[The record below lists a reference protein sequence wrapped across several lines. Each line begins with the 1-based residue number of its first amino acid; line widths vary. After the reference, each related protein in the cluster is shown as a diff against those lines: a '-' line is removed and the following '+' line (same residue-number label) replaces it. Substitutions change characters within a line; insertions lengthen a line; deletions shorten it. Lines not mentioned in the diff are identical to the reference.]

1 MTETLPTSNIK
12 FLIEGLE
19 IRKQIYTDSINF
31 WLKQQQK
38 NPINLTQPVQQ
49 LIKEDKRKIDLINS
63 ILDDIRNE
71 LYQS

>member
-31 WLKQQQK
+31 WLKQQHK
-38 NPINLTQPVQQ
+38 NPVHLKQLVQQ
-49 LIKEDKRKIDLINS
+49 LIKEEKLKIDLINS